1 MEQVKPEYGKRGYV
15 YSFLFHCALLLLMLK
30 ISVLFEVEIPEFYE
44 LNLGALSQQRV
55 EQILEEARRAEE
67 AARLREEGMTPQQRI
82 EVPERKM
89 IEIEEPTISVPAEQ
103 RIESHD
109 IITNAERQTFEVEA
123 PEIALPDD
131 DKSIFTMDRKESY
144 QGSKI
149 VVGEQPG
156 AGIETTRFGSDMV
169 DIVIDGEI
177 ENRSLFT
184 PEPEYPEG
192 LNKQAVIII
201 KITVL
206 PDGSVSPAEMVT
218 VRKENTVLE
227 ELSKNKL
234 KTWRFRPL
242 PEGQTQKQ
250 SGTVTFVYR
259 VE

>member
-1 MEQVKPEYGKRGYV
+1 
-15 YSFLFHCALLLLMLK
+15 MLK

-55 EQILEEARRAEE
+55 EQIMEE
-67 AARLREEGMTPQQRI
+67 AARLRDQGMTPQQRI
-82 EVPERKM
+82 EVPKRKM
-89 IEIEEPTISVPAEQ
+89 IEIEEPTISVPTEQ

-109 IITNAERQTFEVEA
+109 IITNAERQTFEVKA
-123 PEIALPDD
+123 PEITLPAD

-149 VVGEQPG
+149 DVGEQPG
-156 AGIETTRFGSDMV
+156 AGIETARFGSDMV

-177 ENRSLFT
+177 EDRSLYT
-184 PEPEYPEG
+184 PKPDYPEG
-192 LNKQAVIII
+192 LNKQAVIKI

-250 SGTVTFVYR
+250 NGTVTLVYQ